1 LADEKA
7 KNKIGNG
14 DGPIIGEVDASN
26 KYIRDSLDSMPKK
39 KKKWRL
45 W

>member
-7 KNKIGNG
+7 KNKIG
-14 DGPIIGEVDASN
+14 DGGGPNNGEVDASS